1 MPLSGSTKFSLR
13 VSDSFATPLSG
24 EGTVLTTFEALLT
37 DGTTANKAD
46 RSHKSVNAVGAS
58 ANVDIDFRALE
69 DVFGDAMTTLTEV
82 VALVLEAPA
91 ANPAVL
97 TIKPSASNGWTAFL
111 DDASDEINLQPGAIV
126 ILYASGDGLYPV
138 GASDKSINV
147 ANADAA
153 ASSLTLTLIG
163 RSA

>member
-1 MPLSGSTKFSLR
+1 MALSGRTTFSLR
-13 VSDSFATPLSG
+13 VADSFADPLSG

-37 DGTTANKAD
+37 DGTTANKANL
-46 RSHKSVNAVGAS
+46 SHKSINAIGAA

-69 DVFGDAMTTLTEV
+69 DVFGAAMASLTEV

-111 DDASDEINLQPGAIV
+111 DDASDEINLQPGATLV
-126 ILYASGDGLYPV
+126 LYAAGDGLYPV
-138 GASDKSINV
+138 TASDKSINV

-153 ASSLTLTLIG
+153 VSSLTLTLIG
-163 RSA
+163 RNA